1 MPTVNSNGIKIYYES
16 HGQGFPLIWAHEFAG
31 DYRSWEPQVRFFSRR
46 YNVITYN
53 ARGYPPTE
61 VPDDESLYSQDNAI
75 EDLRGLMKALNIEV
89 AHIGG
94 LSMGGALTLN
104 FGIRYPE
111 MAKSLIVAAAGT
123 GSTDPEGFKKN
134 VLNRALNLET
144 HGMAS
149 MKDYAEGPARIQFK
163 RKDPN
168 GWQEFSDHLM
178 SHSSV
183 GSAMTFRGVQSPR
196 PPIYSLEEGMKSLK
210 IPTLIMFG
218 DEDEP
223 CIDPGIFMK
232 RSIPSSGLVVFPQS
246 GHAINLEEPDLF
258 NRAVQDFLAM
268 VENDAWAIR
277 SSGNETGSL
286 L

>member
-1 MPTVNSNGIKIYYES
+1 
-16 HGQGFPLIWAHEFAG
+16 
-31 DYRSWEPQVRFFSRR
+31 
-46 YNVITYN
+46 
-53 ARGYPPTE
+53 
-61 VPDDESLYSQDNAI
+61 
-75 EDLRGLMKALNIEV
+75 MKALNIEV

-196 PPIYSLEEGMKSLK
+196 PPIYSLEEGEYDAYFHAYMVDGNDSVLWS
-210 IPTLIMFG
+210 
-218 DEDEP
+218 
-223 CIDPGIFMK
+223 GIKHIEVEGGK
-232 RSIPSSGLVVFPQS
+232 RIWGQHVTDAELYPY
-246 GHAINLEEPDLF
+246 AISNILPM
-258 NRAVQDFLAM
+258 AYVSVQY
-268 VENDAWAIR
+268 
-277 SSGNETGSL
+277 
-286 L
+286 